1 MHHEDENGENEAFV
15 CENGETEAFACVKMR
30 MVRKGPH
37 AA

>member
-1 MHHEDENGENEAFV
+1 MINV
-15 CENGETEAFACVKMR
+15 RRRPLLVIILRRRPLLACVKMR